1 MSTINSRIIEVKEHF
16 FGKKRGNHTLF
27 CEKVGVKSNTAS
39 NWMKEGYN
47 VGKEVVGQILMAFPT
62 VSGLWLINGYGNMII
77 ENPLHSEDEPYITT
91 PSGISYFK
99 APGGKFIMKVPMVPI
114 YAYAK
119 YIDEFRDANIWE
131 GNGYSYFPVDQI
143 YHGNYQA
150 FEIKGDSM
158 DDDSKR
164 SLSHGDV
171 VNARELGYEHWKSK
185 LHTKQYPNWIIVTD
199 TTILCKQ
206 IIDQNIETG
215 EITCHSLNPS
225 PEYTDFTINLNDVRK
240 LFNIVQ
246 KVSNN
251 F

>member
-1 MSTINSRIIEVKEHF
+1 
-16 FGKKRGNHTLF
+16 
-27 CEKVGVKSNTAS
+27 
-39 NWMKEGYN
+39 
-47 VGKEVVGQILMAFPT
+47 
-62 VSGLWLINGYGNMII
+62 
-77 ENPLHSEDEPYITT
+77 
-91 PSGISYFK
+91 
-99 APGGKFIMKVPMVPI
+99 
-114 YAYAK
+114 
-119 YIDEFRDANIWE
+119 
-131 GNGYSYFPVDQI
+131 
-143 YHGNYQA
+143 
-150 FEIKGDSM
+150 M

-206 IIDQNIETG
+206 IIDQNVETG

-246 KVSNN
+246 KVSNS